1 MGPDISG
8 KVVDL
13 MSELQFQFAMYN
25 PVTDTVELNTGTDTA
40 FFIRCKDFNS
50 TVMFDDP
57 NDVVYLYHLAEEQ
70 PLTYS
75 KFALSGNGL
84 QDYVDAMNWF
94 NY

>member
-1 MGPDISG
+1 MNDYN
-8 KVVDL
+8 
-13 MSELQFQFAMYN
+13 FQFAMYN
-25 PVTDTVELNTGTDTA
+25 PITDTVEVNTGTGTA
-40 FFIRCKDFNS
+40 LFIRCKDFNS

-70 PLTYS
+70 PLTYA
-75 KFALSGNGL
+75 KFALSDDGL